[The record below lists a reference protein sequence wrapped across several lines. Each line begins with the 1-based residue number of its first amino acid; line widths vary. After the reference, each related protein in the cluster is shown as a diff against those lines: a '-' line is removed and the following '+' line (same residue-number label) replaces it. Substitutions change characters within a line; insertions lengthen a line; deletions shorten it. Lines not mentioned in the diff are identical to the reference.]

1 MKKNVTFSIGNLTLI
16 EKVNGDL
23 GGYLENIFFG
33 IYGKAKD
40 FIPCVKLHMYNRLGD
55 CLSVDRMDSYPIE
68 LLERLGFEEQ
78 RSTRTFNR
86 TLERIGKN
94 RDFILLNHQRLIE
107 KHGLVS
113 DKQHIDFSSTH
124 FEGNMAPMGEIGY
137 SHEGKRGKKLIKFGA
152 STGINGIPTALT
164 IQKGNVQDK
173 KHFRFMLKT
182 AKAVL
187 EPESLL
193 IYDCGANTKKNKKL
207 VRKNGH
213 HYLTLKAKKVG
224 PYKKL
229 ISTFEAG
236 EKHEFELNGVK
247 YQCVKTKRGEESIY
261 IFFSEKTKQE
271 QLMKKQKKFIKELK
285 MNRIKLKKT
294 KAGKKLGELICDE
307 GIIIIKGSLQKI
319 LDEVQNPYVNGI
331 EGYFALESSVDTN
344 PRLILALYKDRDKA
358 EKLIRNIKEGTE
370 IHPIRHW
377 SDDAIIGYVFL
388 IFLTNF
394 FVNLTLLRTQNPL
407 VKNLKLLKKYL
418 MKLTLTIVYPTTGF
432 KFHILSNISKEIR
445 SIFGNYID
453 KYQDKSLKL
462 RW

>member
-1 MKKNVTFSIGNLTLI
+1 MKKNVTFSIGNLALI
-16 EKVNGDL
+16 EKVDGDL
-23 GGYLENIFFG
+23 NGYFDRVFSG
-33 IYGKAKD
+33 ICSKAND

-55 CLSVDRMDSYPIE
+55 CLPVDRMDSYPIE
-68 LLERLGFEEQ
+68 LLKKLRFKEQ

-86 TLERIGKN
+86 TLERMGKN
-94 RDFILLNHQRLIE
+94 RDFILLNHQTLIE
-107 KHGLVS
+107 EHGLVS
-113 DKQHIDFSSTH
+113 DKQHIDFTSTY
-124 FEGNMAPMGEIGY
+124 FEGDAAPIGEVGY
-137 SHEGKRGKKLIKFGA
+137 SHDGVRGKKLIKFGV

-173 KHFRFMLKT
+173 KHFKFMLKT
-182 AKAVL
+182 SKAVL
-187 EPESLL
+187 EPNSLL
-193 IYDCGANTKKNKKL
+193 IFDCGANTKNNKKL
-207 VRKNGH
+207 VRKNEH

-229 ISTFEAG
+229 ISSFEVG
-236 EKHEFELNGVK
+236 KKYKFELNGTD
-247 YQCVKTKRGEESIY
+247 YQCVKTKRGEETIY
-261 IFFSEKTKQE
+261 IFFSKKTKLE
-271 QLMKKQKKFIKELK
+271 QLKKKQKKFKKELK
-285 MNRIKLKKT
+285 ENRIKLKKT
-294 KAGKKLGELICDE
+294 KAGKTLGKFICDE
-307 GIIIIKGSLQKI
+307 GIIITKGSLQKI

-344 PRLILALYKDRDKA
+344 PKLILALYKDRDKA

-377 SDDAIIGYVFL
+377 NDDAIIGYVLL

-394 FVNLTLLRTQNPL
+394 FVNLTLLRTQDPL

-418 MKLTLTIVYPTTGF
+418 MKLTLTIVYPPNGF
-432 KFHILSNISKEIR
+432 RFRILSNISKEIR

>member
-1 MKKNVTFSIGNLTLI
+1 MKQNVTFSIGNLAMI
-16 EKVNGDL
+16 EKVNGEL
-23 GGYLENIFFG
+23 NGYLDRVFG
-33 IYGKAKD
+33 GIKGKAQD

-55 CLSVDRMDSYPIE
+55 CFPVDRLDSYPEE
-68 LLERLGFEEQ
+68 LFDRLGFEKN

-86 TLERIGKN
+86 TLERIGN
-94 RDFILLNHQRLIE
+94 NHDFILLSHQMIIKE
-107 KHGLVS
+107 HGLVS
-113 DKQHIDFSSTH
+113 DKQHMDFSSSY
-124 FEGNMAPMGEIGY
+124 FEGNSAPMGEKGF
-137 SHEGKRGKKLIKFGA
+137 SRDGKRGKKQITFGI

-193 IYDCGANTKKNKKL
+193 IFDCGANTKKNKQL
-207 VRKNGH
+207 IREGGH

-229 ISTFEAG
+229 ISLFEAG
-236 EKHEFELNGVK
+236 DKYKFKLNGTK
-247 YQCVKTKRGEESIY
+247 YQCVKTKRGEETKY

-271 QLMKKQKKFIKELK
+271 QLKKKRKKFKKKIEA
-285 MNRIKLKKT
+285 NRVKLKKT
-294 KAGKKLGELICDE
+294 KSGKPLGECVCEE
-307 GIIIIKGSLQKI
+307 GIIVIKGSLQKV
-319 LDEVQNPYVNGI
+319 LDEVQNPYVNGL
-331 EGYFALESSVDTN
+331 EGYFVLESSVDTE
-344 PRLILALYKDRDKA
+344 PTLILALYKDRDKA

-370 IHPIRHW
+370 IRPIRHW
-377 SDDAIIGYVFL
+377 SDNAIIGYVIL

-418 MKLTLTIVYPTTGF
+418 MKLTLTVVYPPKGF
-432 KFHILSNISKEIR
+432 RYHIIANISDEIN
-445 SIFGNYID
+445 SIFGDFID
-453 KYQDKSLKL
+453 KYRDKSLDL

>member
-1 MKKNVTFSIGNLTLI
+1 
-16 EKVNGDL
+16 
-23 GGYLENIFFG
+23 
-33 IYGKAKD
+33 
-40 FIPCVKLHMYNRLGD
+40 
-55 CLSVDRMDSYPIE
+55 
-68 LLERLGFEEQ
+68 
-78 RSTRTFNR
+78 
-86 TLERIGKN
+86 
-94 RDFILLNHQRLIE
+94 
-107 KHGLVS
+107 
-113 DKQHIDFSSTH
+113 
-124 FEGNMAPMGEIGY
+124 MAPMGEIGY

-193 IYDCGANTKKNKKL
+193 IFDCGANTKKNKKL